1 MLSFSIDF
9 SSLSREARFWRRS
22 ACGSSFDIFFTRT
35 SLLERR
41 ISILTTFVSWMWAL
55 AYCQVLHPTSEL
67 HVGLGRTRS
76 SPTCFSQSQYN
87 KHHPLLLV
95 ANSPLHSES
104 SSLKLVSCRIVQ
116 HGHISRAFPTKS

>member
-9 SSLSREARFWRRS
+9 SSLSREPRFWRRS
-22 ACGSSFDIFFTRT
+22 ACGRSSDIFFTRT
-35 SLLERR
+35 TVLERR

-55 AYCQVLHPTSEL
+55 VYCQVLHPTSEL
-67 HVGLGRTRS
+67 HIGLGEPRS
-76 SPTCFSQSQYN
+76 SPTCFSQSKYN
-87 KHHPLLLV
+87 KPHPLLLA

-116 HGHISRAFPTKS
+116 HGHISRALP